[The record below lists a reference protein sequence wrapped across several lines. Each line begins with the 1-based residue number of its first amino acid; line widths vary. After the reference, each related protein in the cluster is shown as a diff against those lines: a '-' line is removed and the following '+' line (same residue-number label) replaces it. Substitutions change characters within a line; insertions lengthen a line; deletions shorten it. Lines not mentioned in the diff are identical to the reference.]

1 MSIAGPIDQR
11 PESSEPAA
19 RPGRRGPL
27 SRRAVL
33 GAAAAGGVGIAALRV
48 LAYPEIDQ
56 LVRRTRATA
65 AGGRG
70 DWVSPLAS
78 ERARVAHLLRRTTFG
93 ATLDELDRAAS
104 AASQAQ
110 AKVNEASSRVG
121 DKVTELQSKVRSSAE
136 DAKASL
142 K

>member
-1 MSIAGPIDQR
+1 MFR
-11 PESSEPAA
+11 P
-19 RPGRRGPL
+19 RLLMG
-27 SRRAVL
+27 AVL
-33 GAAAAGGVGIAALRV
+33 GGALVYFLDPDRGAAR
-48 LAYPEIDQ
+48 
-56 LVRRTRATA
+56 
-65 AGGRG
+65 
-70 DWVSPLAS
+70 
-78 ERARVAHLLRRTTFG
+78 RARLRTWWEQNREPM
-93 ATLDELDRAAS
+93 LDQAAS